1 MEDNSPNFDN
11 EKLSE
16 NNEQKST
23 NSKTEDKNKFKKKDL
38 NDPNPFSNIFDKER
52 KDKIIKILE
61 KYAPYFAKIIKEKK
75 NTFNIEKVYQKFEV
89 GRKKKG
95 DNSDR
100 FHNKNSPDNIEKKI
114 KGKIMNLAIEFI
126 NSEFKKDGLDFRLK
140 KQNFN
145 NKEINT
151 IIERKNLNT
160 NLKDLLSQ
168 TKDNKNLNENI
179 INSAIEKNEKY

>member
-1 MEDNSPNFDN
+1 
-11 EKLSE
+11 
-16 NNEQKST
+16 
-23 NSKTEDKNKFKKKDL
+23 
-38 NDPNPFSNIFDKER
+38 
-52 KDKIIKILE
+52 
-61 KYAPYFAKIIKEKK
+61 
-75 NTFNIEKVYQKFEV
+75 
-89 GRKKKG
+89 
-95 DNSDR
+95 
-100 FHNKNSPDNIEKKI
+100 
-114 KGKIMNLAIEFI
+114 MNLAIEFI

>member
-89 GRKKKG
+89 GRKKKEIIQI
-95 DNSDR
+95 D
-100 FHNKNSPDNIEKKI
+100 FIIKIVLIIQKKKLKEK
-114 KGKIMNLAIEFI
+114 L
-126 NSEFKKDGLDFRLK
+126 
-140 KQNFN
+140 
-145 NKEINT
+145 
-151 IIERKNLNT
+151 
-160 NLKDLLSQ
+160 
-168 TKDNKNLNENI
+168 
-179 INSAIEKNEKY
+179 